1 MRTAHITAGTPTPV
15 NILIQP
21 DRTFTFI
28 TCSPQTSYLVK
39 QAIAL
44 PKGSGETGKVGVG
57 SIGLKVVYEIAR
69 LKQTDEGMKG
79 LPLESIVRSVVG
91 SCKSMG
97 VTVVP

>member
-28 TCSPQTSYLVK
+28 TSSPQTSYLIK
-39 QAIAL
+39 QAITL
-44 PKGSGETGKVGVG
+44 PKGSGETGKVTVG
-57 SIGLKVVYEIAR
+57 SIGLKVVYEIAK
-69 LKQTDEGMKG
+69 LKQTDQGMKG

-91 SCKSMG
+91 SCQSMG
-97 VTVVP
+97 VPVVP